1 MTPKI
6 ERYVL
11 LAYEGENYEFHN
23 YEPSDDKAILQAVR
37 SLEGKL
43 GKMRGG
49 LKRYFKENPENI
61 VVKFW
66 G

>member
-1 MTPKI
+1 MRRNHDRPRQKRGLQSYI
-6 ERYVL
+6 QGV
-11 LAYEGENYEFHN
+11 HN
-23 YEPSDDKAILQAVR
+23 YGAIMDAIR
-37 SLEGKL
+37 KLEGKL

-49 LKRYFKENPENI
+49 LKKYFKENPENI